1 MTSPC
6 DLLCVN
12 IGTRKPVSIVIMQY
26 IALDPGLHDIVNIV
40 GFCFFFYSDL
50 RQIPDNQEVFAHP
63 VTDQSIIMEILEY
76 VDKDDEE
83 AIRYN
88 YRERNF

>member
-1 MTSPC
+1 MI
-6 DLLCVN
+6 L
-12 IGTRKPVSIVIMQY
+12 SILWVF
-26 IALDPGLHDIVNIV
+26 GV
-40 GFCFFFYSDL
+40 FFYSDL